1 MMKLGLVLLV
11 AHSAALDVVRSRGA
25 PPGQRVTASSLED
38 LTAVRP
44 GSCSQHSRRR
54 LVSCAVPI
62 GLFITSRT
70 AAAFAADELPAEA
83 TFLVPTP
90 LGIISYGLKKQSQ
103 RQEACYDAG
112 ECVDKVPYYQI
123 ECGRGDSACSERKR
137 RLAKKEIGL
146 FFSDPGASPAL
157 LVFSLFLL
165 GGPFAGVTRATITV
179 LRQLMKKPP

>member
-1 MMKLGLVLLV
+1 MNCKEHKKSWKQNGGELTLIRGWMMFCGHMMKLGLVMLV

-25 PPGQRVTASSLED
+25 PPGQRVTAPSLED

-62 GLFITSRT
+62 GLFITSRP

-103 RQEACYDAG
+103 RQGMA
-112 ECVDKVPYYQI
+112 
-123 ECGRGDSACSERKR
+123 
-137 RLAKKEIGL
+137 
-146 FFSDPGASPAL
+146 
-157 LVFSLFLL
+157 
-165 GGPFAGVTRATITV
+165 
-179 LRQLMKKPP
+179 